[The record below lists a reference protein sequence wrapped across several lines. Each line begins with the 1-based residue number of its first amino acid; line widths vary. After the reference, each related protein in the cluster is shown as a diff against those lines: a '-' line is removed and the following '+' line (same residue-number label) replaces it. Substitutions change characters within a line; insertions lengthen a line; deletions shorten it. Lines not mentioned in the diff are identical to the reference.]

1 MQQSIQSIIDKT
13 SLKWI
18 FVGGKGGVGKT
29 TTSSALALKLSESRE
44 KVLLISTDPAHNL
57 SDAFNQQ
64 LCDKPT
70 LIKGTNN
77 LFAMEL
83 QSSLDMGDDEKLDA
97 TFTKLGLNLQSGF
110 IKDVVSNLP
119 GIDEAV
125 AFGELIKTIDS
136 IENCTV
142 VFDTAPT
149 GHTLRFLKF
158 PSTLE
163 KLLAKLLE
171 LKTQFEPMLKMATMA
186 MASQNPGMQNVN
198 LDDAFEKVNAYKVY
212 AERANEHF
220 RDHDKTT
227 FVAVCIPEFLS
238 LYETERLVQELE
250 NQDMNIENIV
260 VNQLISLEIQDY
272 DKMIVEVEGS
282 SLTQNV
288 KDVTLKSLFRCKMQQ
303 K

>member
-1 MQQSIQSIIDKT
+1 
-13 SLKWI
+13 
-18 FVGGKGGVGKT
+18 
-29 TTSSALALKLSESRE
+29 
-44 KVLLISTDPAHNL
+44 
-57 SDAFNQQ
+57 
-64 LCDKPT
+64 
-70 LIKGTNN
+70 
-77 LFAMEL
+77 MEL
-83 QSSLDMGDDEKLDA
+83 QSNINMGDDDKIND
-97 TFTKLGLNLQSGF
+97 TFNKLGLNLQAGF

-158 PSTLE
+158 PNTLE
-163 KLLAKLLE
+163 KLLAKLME
-171 LKTQFEPMLKMATMA
+171 MKVQFEPMIKMATMA
-186 MASQNPGMQNVN
+186 MAQQNPGMQNAN
-198 LDDAFEKVNAYKVY
+198 LDDAFDKINAYKVQ
-212 AERANEHF
+212 AERANEQF

-238 LYETERLVQELE
+238 LQETERLCQELE

-260 VNQLISLEIQDY
+260 VNQLISLEMQDY
-272 DKMIVEVEGS
+272 DKMITEVNESGLS
-282 SLTQNV
+282 QNV

>member
-1 MQQSIQSIIDKT
+1 VKSVIDKK

-29 TTSSALALKLSESRE
+29 TTSSSLALKLTETRE

-64 LCDKPT
+64 LNDKPS
-70 LIKGTNN
+70 LIKGTHN
-77 LFAMEL
+77 LYAMEL
-83 QSSLDMGDDEKLDA
+83 ASNIDMGDDEKMNE
-97 TFTKLGLNLQSGF
+97 TFTKLGLNLETGF

-158 PSTLE
+158 PNTLE
-163 KLLAKLLE
+163 KLLAKLME
-171 LKTQFEPMLKMATMA
+171 LKTQFEPMIKMATMA
-186 MASQNPGMQNVN
+186 MAQQNPGMNGAS
-198 LDDAFEKVNAYKVY
+198 LDEAFVK
-212 AERANEHF
+212 
-220 RDHDKTT
+220 
-227 FVAVCIPEFLS
+227 
-238 LYETERLVQELE
+238 
-250 NQDMNIENIV
+250 
-260 VNQLISLEIQDY
+260 IQA
-272 DKMIVEVEGS
+272 
-282 SLTQNV
+282 
-288 KDVTLKSLFRCKMQQ
+288 
-303 K
+303 

>member
-1 MQQSIQSIIDKT
+1 
-13 SLKWI
+13 
-18 FVGGKGGVGKT
+18 
-29 TTSSALALKLSESRE
+29 
-44 KVLLISTDPAHNL
+44 
-57 SDAFNQQ
+57 
-64 LCDKPT
+64 
-70 LIKGTNN
+70 
-77 LFAMEL
+77 
-83 QSSLDMGDDEKLDA
+83 MGDDDKIND
-97 TFTKLGLNLQSGF
+97 TFNKLGLNLQAGF

-158 PSTLE
+158 PNTLE
-163 KLLAKLLE
+163 KLLAKLME
-171 LKTQFEPMLKMATMA
+171 MKVQFEPMIKMATMA
-186 MASQNPGMQNVN
+186 MAQQNPGMQNAN
-198 LDDAFEKVNAYKVY
+198 LDDAFDKINAYKVQ
-212 AERANEHF
+212 AERANEQF

-238 LYETERLVQELE
+238 LQETERLCQELE

-260 VNQLISLEIQDY
+260 VNQLISLEMQDY
-272 DKMIVEVEGS
+272 DKMITEVNESGLS
-282 SLTQNV
+282 QNV

>member
-1 MQQSIQSIIDKT
+1 
-13 SLKWI
+13 
-18 FVGGKGGVGKT
+18 
-29 TTSSALALKLSESRE
+29 
-44 KVLLISTDPAHNL
+44 
-57 SDAFNQQ
+57 
-64 LCDKPT
+64 
-70 LIKGTNN
+70 
-77 LFAMEL
+77 MEL
-83 QSSLDMGDDEKLDA
+83 QSNINMGDDDKIND
-97 TFTKLGLNLQSGF
+97 TFNKLGLNLQAGF

-158 PSTLE
+158 PNTLE
-163 KLLAKLLE
+163 KLLAKLME
-171 LKTQFEPMLKMATMA
+171 MKVQFEPMIKMATMA
-186 MASQNPGMQNVN
+186 MAQQNPGMQNAN
-198 LDDAFEKVNAYKVY
+198 LDDAFDKINAYKVQ
-212 AERANEHF
+212 AERANEQF

-238 LYETERLVQELE
+238 LQETERLCQELE

-260 VNQLISLEIQDY
+260 VNQLISLEMQDY
-272 DKMIVEVEGS
+272 DKMITEVNES
-282 SLTQNV
+282 SLSQNV

>member
-1 MQQSIQSIIDKT
+1 MQNVKSVIDKK

-29 TTSSALALKLSESRE
+29 TTSSSLALKLTETRE

-64 LCDKPT
+64 LNDKPS
-70 LIKGTNN
+70 LIKGTHN
-77 LFAMEL
+77 LYAMEL
-83 QSSLDMGDDEKLDA
+83 ASNIDMGDDEKMNE
-97 TFTKLGLNLQSGF
+97 TFTKLGLNLETGF

-158 PSTLE
+158 PNTLE
-163 KLLAKLLE
+163 KLLAKLME
-171 LKTQFEPMLKMATMA
+171 LKTQFEPMIKMATMA
-186 MASQNPGMQNVN
+186 MAQQNPGMNGAS
-198 LDDAFEKVNAYKVY
+198 LDEAFVK
-212 AERANEHF
+212 
-220 RDHDKTT
+220 
-227 FVAVCIPEFLS
+227 
-238 LYETERLVQELE
+238 
-250 NQDMNIENIV
+250 
-260 VNQLISLEIQDY
+260 IQA
-272 DKMIVEVEGS
+272 
-282 SLTQNV
+282 
-288 KDVTLKSLFRCKMQQ
+288 
-303 K
+303 